1 MMRKVISLMFLLA
14 VFTSCEEK
22 SYEEYAT
29 TENSESDYP
38 IIPKP
43 AFMEIANGRFFVD
56 ENTRIFASE
65 ELRQE
70 ADFLS
75 DMLRNGSG
83 EEISIEKNSEEN
95 QRGIYL
101 SLDDDAKNDEYYYLR
116 VEYDKI
122 EISAK
127 TAKGIFYGIQSLRQL
142 MPAEVEDSS
151 VAELA
156 IPAVRIQDEP
166 RYAYRGMMLDVSR
179 HFFPVEFVKKFID
192 LIALHKMN
200 TFHWHLTN
208 DHGWRIEIMK
218 YPKLTEIG
226 SVRKETVLEKNLDPY
241 IGDGEEHGGFYTQ
254 EEVKE
259 IVRYAEKRHIMVIP
273 EIGMPGHSTAAL
285 AAYPELGND
294 TGPYEV
300 STAWGIKDQILAPKE
315 ETFQFLENVLTE
327 VMELFPSKYIH
338 IGGDEVPKKEWEEST
353 QAQAVIKREGLEDED
368 ELQSYFIQRIEKF
381 LNDNG
386 RHLIGFDEILEGGLA
401 PNATVMSWR
410 GIQGGIAAAKQGND
424 VIMTPNS
431 HLYFDYYQAD
441 PQDEPLA
448 IWGDISVEKVYSY
461 DPTPKELSQEEA
473 QHVIGA
479 QGNLWTEYISTPHYA
494 EYMILPRMSALAEVV
509 WTPKD
514 KKDWDDFKR
523 RVFILK
529 KRYDALELQYANHIF
544 ENPGSLEPLVG
555 KEKKMK

>member
-1 MMRKVISLMFLLA
+1 M
-14 VFTSCEEK
+14 
-22 SYEEYAT
+22 
-29 TENSESDYP
+29 
-38 IIPKP
+38 
-43 AFMEIANGRFFVD
+43 
-56 ENTRIFASE
+56 
-65 ELRQE
+65 
-70 ADFLS
+70 
-75 DMLRNGSG
+75 
-83 EEISIEKNSEEN
+83 
-95 QRGIYL
+95 
-101 SLDDDAKNDEYYYLR
+101 
-116 VEYDKI
+116 
-122 EISAK
+122 
-127 TAKGIFYGIQSLRQL
+127 
-142 MPAEVEDSS
+142 
-151 VAELA
+151 
-156 IPAVRIQDEP
+156 
-166 RYAYRGMMLDVSR
+166 
-179 HFFPVEFVKKFID
+179 
-192 LIALHKMN
+192 
-200 TFHWHLTN
+200 
-208 DHGWRIEIMK
+208 
-218 YPKLTEIG
+218 
-226 SVRKETVLEKNLDPY
+226 EKNLDPY

-259 IVRYAEKRHIMVIP
+259 VVTYAEKRHIVVIP

-401 PNATVMSWR
+401 TNATVMSWR

-424 VIMTPNS
+424 VIMTPNT

-479 QGNLWTEYISTPHYA
+479 QGNLWTEYISTPQYA

-544 ENPGSLEPLVG
+544 ENPGSSEPLVE
-555 KEKKMK
+555 KEKK